1 MLFLYSANQLYSQN
15 CNCTISIPSTQLIVD
30 GNNYNIQP
38 GDTVCLLAGNR
49 DYLKLTNFHGDSLN
63 YIVFK
68 NCGGAVIVQNNYHL
82 YGISITK
89 SSYFKFTGSGS
100 DTVEYGIKILETKA
114 SMNGLSISEKSTNYE
129 IDHIEVGNAGFAGI
143 MAKTDPV
150 CDLSTNYGY
159 FTQYQT
165 YIHHNYIYNS
175 GGEGMYIG
183 HSFFSGY
190 PTTCNSQPDTLYPH
204 EIKGL
209 KIYNNYIENS
219 HWDGIQVGCATE
231 DCEIYGN
238 IIKNSGTDLVN
249 GQNSGIQISGG
260 TTGKCYNNFIFNGSG
275 NGISTFG
282 LGNNLFFNNVI
293 LNSGRNYYPSDP
305 SKKVY
310 GIFCDDRNTIP
321 GLPFNFINNTIINP
335 KTDGIRIYSLLSNNN
350 KFYNNIIINPGSF
363 GSYSNN
369 NQSYIYILSGVNA
382 SLSNNYF
389 DVNMKNIKFIDT
401 TQNNFKLTV
410 SSPAKD
416 AGMDV
421 SGYGINFDFDNYP
434 RPYASGFDI
443 GAYEYYPGNTVN
455 EYFNEND
462 VVISPNPTMGIF
474 NLIFKDTEN
483 KNNFKIKIIN
493 QLGALIF
500 ENDYKLKE
508 NQIIDISKTAKS
520 GLYFIILQSEN
531 YRIIKKLIIQ

>member
-1 MLFLYSANQLYSQN
+1 
-15 CNCTISIPSTQLIVD
+15 
-30 GNNYNIQP
+30 
-38 GDTVCLLAGNR
+38 
-49 DYLKLTNFHGDSLN
+49 
-63 YIVFK
+63 
-68 NCGGAVIVQNNYHL
+68 
-82 YGISITK
+82 
-89 SSYFKFTGSGS
+89 
-100 DTVEYGIKILETKA
+100 
-114 SMNGLSISEKSTNYE
+114 
-129 IDHIEVGNAGFAGI
+129 
-143 MAKTDPV
+143 
-150 CDLSTNYGY
+150 
-159 FTQYQT
+159 
-165 YIHHNYIYNS
+165 
-175 GGEGMYIG
+175 
-183 HSFFSGY
+183 
-190 PTTCNSQPDTLYPH
+190 
-204 EIKGL
+204 
-209 KIYNNYIENS
+209 
-219 HWDGIQVGCATE
+219 
-231 DCEIYGN
+231 
-238 IIKNSGTDLVN
+238 
-249 GQNSGIQISGG
+249 
-260 TTGKCYNNFIFNGSG
+260 
-275 NGISTFG
+275 
-282 LGNNLFFNNVI
+282 
-293 LNSGRNYYPSDP
+293 
-305 SKKVY
+305 
-310 GIFCDDRNTIP
+310 
-321 GLPFNFINNTIINP
+321 
-335 KTDGIRIYSLLSNNN
+335 LSNNN

-462 VVISPNPTMGIF
+462 VVISPNPTSGIF